1 VTVRAD
7 KLTLGDLGKH
17 LGCPVVEVPVTGRLE
32 LDLAQMADKAAG
44 AGFIYVCNPN
54 NPTGTLHGAKAIEE
68 FVTAALQRE
77 PAVTILIDE
86 AYHEYVEREDYH
98 TAIPIALSN
107 PRVVVSRTFSKIY
120 GLAGLRIGYA
130 VAQPDVVA
138 QLGKVRGAFDVSEL
152 AFAAAVAS
160 LDSEAELRRRRTDN
174 EGERERLA
182 AGMRT
187 LGLEPLPAA
196 ANFLCADVGD
206 GAELAARL
214 EREGVIVRP
223 LAGFGAPTCVRVT
236 VGLPDE
242 NDAFLAALGRC
253 LQPA

>member
-1 VTVRAD
+1 V
-7 KLTLGDLGKH
+7 L
-17 LGCPVVEVPVTGRLE
+17 
-32 LDLAQMADKAAG
+32 
-44 AGFIYVCNPN
+44 
-54 NPTGTLHGAKAIEE
+54 
-68 FVTAALQRE
+68 
-77 PAVTILIDE
+77 
-86 AYHEYVEREDYH
+86 
-98 TAIPIALSN
+98 
-107 PRVVVSRTFSKIY
+107 RTFSKIY

-182 AGMRT
+182 AGMRS

-196 ANFLCADVGD
+196 ANFLCVDVGD

-214 EREGVIVRP
+214 ELEGVIVRP